1 MLFRGNIPMIIGGK
15 TMSTVQ
21 VIPQTIKRKT
31 LIRTAAYARVS
42 MEKETAVRSLSAQ
55 VDYYTKY
62 IQSNPDYEMAGIYID
77 EAKSGT
83 KDTRENFVR
92 LLEDCESGKIDLII
106 TKSVSRFSRNT
117 VDLLSTCRRLKEL
130 GIDVYFESQNIHA
143 LSSEGEMMLTLLAS
157 MAQEEARS
165 DSENMRWAVRK
176 RFEEGIPWCGAL
188 LGYRLKN
195 GRYEIV
201 PMEAELVR
209 RIYADYL
216 KGDGIE
222 TITNAL
228 NQDKELTRRGY
239 HWHKFSVDRIL
250 RNYTYTGNLILQTTY
265 SENYI
270 TKIPKKNKGE
280 MPMYFV
286 EDAHEAIISEEDYNK
301 VQDQLRER
309 TEKYKPTNK
318 SFKPYPYT
326 GLITCGNCGK
336 HYRRKTTATGHVWI
350 CTTYNTKGKAACASK
365 QIPETT
371 LDQISIDIPLDSISQ
386 ITAFNGNILVFRY
399 KDGTELVRH
408 WKDRSRAESWTPEM
422 KEQARRDAKRR
433 NR

>member
-1 MLFRGNIPMIIGGK
+1 MI
-15 TMSTVQ
+15 TVQ
-21 VIPQTIKRKT
+21 VIPQAIKPMKK
-31 LIRTAAYARVS
+31 IRAAAYARVS
-42 MEKETAVRSLSAQ
+42 VEKEMSIHSLSAQ

-62 IQSNPDYEMAGIYID
+62 IMEDPNMELAGIYID

-83 KDTRENFVR
+83 KDSRENFVR
-92 LLEDCESGKIDLII
+92 LMEDCENGKIDLII
-106 TKSVSRFSRNT
+106 TKSVSRLSRNT
-117 VDLLSTCRRLKEL
+117 VDLLTVCRRLKEL
-130 GIDVYFESQNIHA
+130 GVDVFFESQNIHT
-143 LSSEGEMMLTLLAS
+143 LSSEGEMMLTLLVS

-165 DSENMRWAVRK
+165 DSENMRWAVKK
-176 RFEEGIPWCGAL
+176 RFEEGIPWCGAM

-201 PMEAELVR
+201 PAEAELVR

-222 TITNAL
+222 TITKTL

-265 SENYI
+265 SDNYI
-270 TKIPKKNKGE
+270 TKIPKKNKGTL
-280 MPMYFV
+280 PMYFV
-286 EDAHEAIISEEDYNK
+286 EDSHEAIISEEDYNK

-309 TEKYKPTNK
+309 TEKFKPTNK
-318 SFKPYPYT
+318 SFAKYPYT

-350 CTTYNTKGKAACASK
+350 CSTFNSQGKAACASK

-371 LDQISIDIPLDSISQ
+371 LDQISVDIPLESISQ
-386 ITAFNGNILVFRY
+386 ITAFNGNVLVFHY
-399 KDGTELVRH
+399 KDGTELVRR

-422 KEQARRDAKRR
+422 KERARRDALRRKR
-433 NR
+433 

>member
-1 MLFRGNIPMIIGGK
+1 
-15 TMSTVQ
+15 MSTVQ

-176 RFEEGIPWCGAL
+176 HFEEGKPWNVIIYGYRYKNGAFVIEPHEAEVVREIFSDYL
-188 LGYRLKN
+188 SGLGYNAIAAKLNER
-195 GRYEIV
+195 GEAQ
-201 PMEAELVR
+201 PM
-209 RIYADYL
+209 Y
-216 KGDGIE
+216 KGAWAQS
-222 TITNAL
+222 TIHYM
-228 NQDKELTRRGY
+228 LTHY
-239 HWHKFSVDRIL
+239 I
-250 RNYTYTGNLILQTTY
+250 YTGNLLLQR
-265 SENYI
+265 
-270 TKIPKKNKGE
+270 
-280 MPMYFV
+280 F
-286 EDAHEAIISEEDYNK
+286 
-301 VQDQLRER
+301 
-309 TEKYKPTNK
+309 
-318 SFKPYPYT
+318 
-326 GLITCGNCGK
+326 
-336 HYRRKTTATGHVWI
+336 
-350 CTTYNTKGKAACASK
+350 
-365 QIPETT
+365 
-371 LDQISIDIPLDSISQ
+371 
-386 ITAFNGNILVFRY
+386 
-399 KDGTELVRH
+399 
-408 WKDRSRAESWTPEM
+408 
-422 KEQARRDAKRR
+422 
-433 NR
+433 

>member
-1 MLFRGNIPMIIGGK
+1 MIIGGEQ
-15 TMSTVQ
+15 MSKVQ
-21 VIPQTIKRKT
+21 VIPQKIKQRKK
-31 LIRTAAYARVS
+31 IRSAAYARVS
-42 MEKETAVRSLSAQ
+42 VEKEMSIHSLSSQ

-62 IQSNPDYEMAGIYID
+62 IMEDPDMELAGIYID

-92 LLEDCESGKIDLII
+92 LIEDCESGKIDLII

-117 VDLLSTCRRLKEL
+117 VHLLTACRRLKEL
-130 GIDVYFESQNIHA
+130 GIDVFFESQNIHT
-143 LSSEGEMMLTLLAS
+143 LSSEGEMMLTVLAS

-176 RFEEGIPWCGAL
+176 HFEEGKPWCGAL

-201 PMEAELVR
+201 PAEAELVR
-209 RIYADYL
+209 RIYAEYL

-222 TITNAL
+222 TIAKAL

-250 RNYTYTGNLILQTTY
+250 RNYTYTGNLILQSTY
-265 SENYI
+265 SDNYI

-280 MPMYFV
+280 LPMYFV
-286 EDAHEAIISEEDYNK
+286 EEAHEPIISEEDYNK

-309 TEKYKPTNK
+309 TEKFKPTNK

-326 GLITCGNCGK
+326 GLITCANCGK

-350 CTTYNTKGKAACASK
+350 CSTFNSQGKAFCASK

-371 LDQISIDIPLDSISQ
+371 LDQICVDIPLERISQ
-386 ITAFNGNILVFRY
+386 ITACNGNKLVFHY
-399 KDGTELVRH
+399 KDGAELVRR

-422 KEQARRDAKRR
+422 KEQARLDALRRKR
-433 NR
+433 

>member
-1 MLFRGNIPMIIGGK
+1 
-15 TMSTVQ
+15 MSTVQ

-31 LIRTAAYARVS
+31 QIRTAAYARVS
-42 MEKETAVRSLSAQ
+42 MEKETAVRSLFAQ

-62 IQSNPDYEMAGIYID
+62 IQANPNYEMAGIYID

-92 LLEDCESGKIDLII
+92 LIEDCERGKIDLII

-201 PMEAELVR
+201 PAEADLVR
-209 RIYADYL
+209 RIYDDYL
-216 KGDGIE
+216 SGDGIE
-222 TITNAL
+222 TITKNL
-228 NQDKELTRRGY
+228 NQESKRTRRGF
-239 HWHKFSVDRIL
+239 HWHKGTVDRIL

-270 TKIPKKNKGE
+270 TKYPRKNKGE
-280 MPMYFV
+280 LPMYFV
-286 EDAHEAIISEEDYNK
+286 RDAHEPIISEDLYNK
-301 VQDQLRER
+301 VQEQMRQR
-309 TEKYKPTNK
+309 TEKYKPFNK
-318 SFKPYPYT
+318 SFTPYPYT
-326 GLITCGNCGK
+326 GLIVCGNCGK
-336 HYRRKTTATGHVWI
+336 HYRRKTTATGFVWI
-350 CTTYNTKGKAACASK
+350 CNTYNSRGKSACPSK
-365 QIPETT
+365 QIPETA
-371 LDQISIDIPLDSISQ
+371 LDQISVDIPLERISQ
-386 ITAFNGNILVFRY
+386 ITALEGNTLVFRY
-399 KDGTELVRH
+399 KDGTEVVRY

-422 KEQARRDAKRR
+422 KEKARRDAQRR